1 MPISCDTTKQ
11 VMNTET
17 CLCCS
22 DSISTNHFMSR
33 IIRCP
38 KYGHHHKPT
47 NPVSFFDI
55 IIHVLFSKNSTGL
68 VQCVQ

>member
-1 MPISCDTTKQ
+1 MFISCDTIEQ
-11 VMNTET
+11 AMNTET

-22 DSISTNHFMSR
+22 DSILKNHFMSR

-47 NPVSFFDI
+47 NPVLFFDI
-55 IIHVLFSKNSTGL
+55 IIFTLFSKKSNGV
-68 VQCVQ
+68 VQCM